1 MIKQKI
7 TSHTHQGIYDV
18 HIEKA
23 PKFAMYFYVYKNP
36 HAHLNHVHGKG
47 WFQYVSLVTKE
58 SLQKLVKDASRAIDF
73 PFAMDLFDPNRFQIG
88 ISRKMKK
95 HMRTQV

>member
-1 MIKQKI
+1 MIKQKR

-18 HIEKA
+18 HIFKMH
-23 PKFAMYFYVYKNP
+23 PKFAMIFYVYKNP

-58 SLQKLVKDASRAIDF
+58 SLQKLVKDMSRAIDF
-73 PFAMDLFDPNRFQIG
+73 PVAMDLFDPIYF
-88 ISRKMKK
+88 KLA
-95 HMRTQV
+95 